1 MSTLKRSVA
10 VPLLLDG
17 NVLADYL
24 ELERKYR
31 QAKQTVLDYLVERYR
46 ARVSYFKAWHEV
58 KELVRQY
65 GLPFAYQQQAVKDA
79 VETTFN
85 AWVETGGVRPTVR
98 RVSPY
103 ADERAWRMEGQTA
116 ISIRLMNGRHIVDL
130 WPHKR
135 FWKYEWLVI
144 TGRARRVNTIRLKR
158 TRNRVYAI
166 FTYELTPEEGKK
178 PLAITAFDVN
188 ENTVVVARIDLR
200 KTVDKVAQWNR
211 DKIIPPIS
219 LHVFRTD
226 FGRLAKRYD
235 AIRRKWAKELSIEIN
250 GRRIPGTTTR
260 EFRKRAKRLRERN
273 RKRDRVNK
281 VAHELTKE
289 PAVLVTEDLG
299 KRPQEEMIQRKRD
312 KELRHRVKQTPMKA
326 VLNRVEDKAKERGV
340 RLVLVSS
347 RKNSRICPIH
357 GVEMTFPLGPKLGF
371 CPRGHWVH
379 RDVTSTLNMLRKVA
393 DELKEYGE
401 VVRKTLDA
409 LDEKTL
415 EKWTALVIQT
425 ERPAVLARASPMT
438 QPGPPLGR
446 ERAPMSRPRGTSAL
460 QGGEEAI
467 EGILQNSGSSLIA
480 STAAKIYFT
489 NGGCSK
495 L

>member
-1 MSTLKRSVA
+1 MSALRRSVA

-17 NVLADYL
+17 NALADYL
-24 ELERKYR
+24 ELESKYR
-31 QAKQTVLDYLVERYR
+31 QAKQAVLDYLVERYR

-65 GLPFAYQQQAVKDA
+65 GLPSAYQQQAVKEA
-79 VETTFN
+79 VEVFN
-85 AWVETGGVRPTVR
+85 SWIETGGRKPVAR

-103 ADERAWRMEGQTA
+103 ADERAWRFEDFTA

-135 FWKYEWLVI
+135 FWRFEWLVI
-144 TGRARRVNTIRLKR
+144 TGRARRANTIRLKR
-158 TRNRVYAI
+158 AGNRVYAI

-235 AIRRKWAKELSIEIN
+235 AIRRKWAEELTAEIN

-260 EFRKRAKRLRERN
+260 EFRKRVKKLRERN

-299 KRPQEEMIQRKRD
+299 ERPQEEMIQRKRD

-326 VLNRVEDKAKERGV
+326 VLKKVADKARERGK
-340 RLVLVSS
+340 LVLVSS
-347 RKNSRICPIH
+347 QKNSRICPIH
-357 GVEMTFPLGPKLGF
+357 GEELSFPFSPKLGL

-379 RDVTSTLNMLRKVA
+379 RDIVAVLNMLKKA
-393 DELKEYGE
+393 TDKLGEYGE
-401 VVRKTLDA
+401 IVRKTLDA

-415 EKWTALVIQT
+415 EEWIALILRA

-438 QPGPPLGR
+438 QPGSPLGR
-446 ERAPMSRPRGTSAL
+446 ERAR
-460 QGGEEAI
+460 
-467 EGILQNSGSSLIA
+467 
-480 STAAKIYFT
+480 
-489 NGGCSK
+489 
-495 L
+495 

>member
-1 MSTLKRSVA
+1 MVRRSVA
-10 VPLLLDG
+10 VPLLFDG
-17 NVLADYL
+17 NSLADFL
-24 ELERKYR
+24 ELERAYKL
-31 QAKQTVLDYLVERYR
+31 AKQIVLDYLVEGYKD
-46 ARVSYFKAWHEV
+46 RVSYFRVWHEV
-58 KELVRQY
+58 KDLVKRY

-79 VETTFN
+79 VETFN
-85 AWVETGGVRPTVR
+85 AWVETGGRKPVAR
-98 RVSPY
+98 RATPY

-116 ISIRLMNGRHIVDL
+116 ISIRLMNSRHIVDL

-135 FWKYEWLVI
+135 FWRFEWLVI

-158 TRNRVYAI
+158 TRNRVYAV

-219 LHVFRTD
+219 LHIFRTD

-235 AIRRKWAKELSIEIN
+235 AIRRKWAEELSIEIN

-260 EFRKRAKRLRERN
+260 EFRKRVKRLREGN

-299 KRPQEEMIQRKRD
+299 EKPQEEMIQRKRD

-326 VLNRVEDKAKERGV
+326 VLKKVADKAKERGV

-347 RKNSRICPIH
+347 RKNSQICPIH
-357 GVEMTFPLGPKLGF
+357 GAEMTFPLGPKLGL

-379 RDVTSTLNMLRKVA
+379 RDIAAVLNMLRRAVDK
-393 DELKEYGE
+393 LGEYGE
-401 VVRKTLDA
+401 IVRKTLDA

-415 EKWTALVIQT
+415 EEWIALVLRA

-438 QPGPPLGR
+438 RPG
-446 ERAPMSRPRGTSAL
+446 ERAVNRPG
-460 QGGEEAI
+460 
-467 EGILQNSGSSLIA
+467 
-480 STAAKIYFT
+480 
-489 NGGCSK
+489 
-495 L
+495 